1 MEIAD
6 TLGVAEIGVGM
17 KIVAQDSWYI
27 AAQGG
32 RGKKLITP
40 IAALIF
46 FLLFGATIPALAAE
60 RRSANIDERAVAD
73 FYRGKVVRIVV
84 GFPPGGGAD
93 VYSRVLVR
101 HLGRFIPG
109 NPTLAVTNMPGAGSI
124 IAGNHIF
131 NAGAKDGTEIGMLNG
146 AVILEQLFG
155 NPGIHFDM
163 ARFRYLAVPVT
174 ETYVMIVTRR
184 SGITRFSEVVGANA
198 KQAVL
203 GAIPNSTLE
212 HAPILLREALDA
224 NLKVVSGYKGSA
236 EIRLAIDSEEIGG
249 FFNPWSTVRASSLE
263 KFTNGQWSVILQ
275 LSDQPLPDLP
285 SNNVPTIRDLTRDE
299 SQRMLLRYGAIAPN
313 QFGKV
318 YMLRDGVP
326 ADRAAAL
333 EVAFARTFA
342 DRNFLAGAEKSKLEI
357 TPLYGESIRQIV
369 DDFLTMPTAV
379 KERLKRAIKR

>member
-1 MEIAD
+1 
-6 TLGVAEIGVGM
+6 LGAYNPDFASSSIKL
-17 KIVAQDSWYI
+17 KI
-27 AAQGG
+27 
-32 RGKKLITP
+32 L

-46 FLLFGATIPALAAE
+46 FLLAGAPIPTMAAQHL
-60 RRSANIDERAVAD
+60 SSSIDERAVAD

-93 VYSRVLVR
+93 VYSRILAR

-131 NAGAKDGTEIGMLNG
+131 NAGAKDGSEIGMLNG
-146 AVILEQLFG
+146 AVILEQLFD

-184 SGITRFSEVVGANA
+184 SGITRFPELIGANA

-224 NLKVVSGYKGSA
+224 NLRVVSGYKGSS
-236 EIRLAIDSEEIGG
+236 EIRLAIDSDEIGG
-249 FFNPWSTVRASSLE
+249 FFNPWSTVKVSSLE
-263 KFTNGQWSVILQ
+263 KFTSGQWSVILQ
-275 LSDQPLPDLP
+275 LSDQTLPDLP
-285 SNNVPTIRDLTRDE
+285 SSGVPTIADLTRDE
-299 SQRMLLRYGAIAPN
+299 GQRMLLRYGTVAPN

-326 ADRAAAL
+326 AERAAAL
-333 EVAFARTFA
+333 EAAFARTFA
-342 DRNFLAGAEKSKLEI
+342 DQSFLAEAAKSQLEI
-357 TPLYGESIRQIV
+357 TPLYGESIGQIV
-369 DDFLTMPTAV
+369 GDFLTMPAAI
-379 KERLKRAIKR
+379 KERLKRSLKR

>member
-1 MEIAD
+1 M
-6 TLGVAEIGVGM
+6 
-17 KIVAQDSWYI
+17 
-27 AAQGG
+27 
-32 RGKKLITP
+32 
-40 IAALIF
+40 F
-46 FLLFGATIPALAAE
+46 CLLAGATVSTLAAE
-60 RRSANIDERAVAD
+60 RRNVTVDDRAVAE

-109 NPTLAVTNMPGAGSI
+109 SPTVAVTNMSGAGSI

-163 ARFRYLAVPVT
+163 ARFRYLAVPIT
-174 ETYVMIVTRR
+174 ETYVMIVTRQL
-184 SGITRFSEVVGANA
+184 GIKRFSELIGASA
-198 KQAVL
+198 KPAVL

-212 HAPILLREALDA
+212 HAPILLREALGA
-224 NLKVVSGYKGSA
+224 NIKVVSGYKGSA

-249 FFNPWSTVRASSLE
+249 FFNPWSTVKASSLE

-285 SNNVPTIRDLTRDE
+285 SSNVPTIRDLTRDE

-342 DRNFLAGAEKSKLEI
+342 DRNFLADAEKSKLEI

-369 DDFLTMPTAV
+369 DDFLTMPAAV

>member
-1 MEIAD
+1 MTI
-6 TLGVAEIGVGM
+6 L
-17 KIVAQDSWYI
+17 
-27 AAQGG
+27 
-32 RGKKLITP
+32 

-46 FLLFGATIPALAAE
+46 FLLAGVPIPVLAAE
-60 RRSANIDERAVAD
+60 RLGANIDERAVAD
-73 FYRGKVVRIVV
+73 FYRGKIVRIVV

-109 NPTLAVTNMPGAGSI
+109 NPTLAVTNMAGAGSM

-155 NPGIHFDM
+155 NPGIQFDM
-163 ARFRYLAVPVT
+163 ARFRYLAVPVI
-174 ETYVMIVTRR
+174 ETYVMIVTHR
-184 SGITRFSEVVGANA
+184 SGITRFSEVIGANA

-212 HAPILLREALDA
+212 HAPILLREALNA

-249 FFNPWSTVRASSLE
+249 FFNPWSTVKASSLE
-263 KFTNGQWSVILQ
+263 KFTSGQWSVILQ

-285 SNNVPTIRDLTRDE
+285 SANIPTIRDLTRDE
-299 SQRMLLRYGAIAPN
+299 GQRMLLRYGAVAPN

-318 YMLRDGVP
+318 YVLRDGVP
-326 ADRAAAL
+326 TDRAAAL
-333 EVAFARTFA
+333 EAAFARTFA
-342 DRNFLAGAEKSKLEI
+342 DRNFLVDAEKSKLEI

-369 DDFLTMPTAV
+369 DDFLTMPAAV
-379 KERLKRAIKR
+379 KERLKRVIKR

>member
-1 MEIAD
+1 LKVSRWRLSPRTHG
-6 TLGVAEIGVGM
+6 TLGTG
-17 KIVAQDSWYI
+17 W
-27 AAQGG
+27 

-40 IAALIF
+40 IATLIF
-46 FLLFGATIPALAAE
+46 FLLAGATTPILAAQ
-60 RRSANIDERAVAD
+60 RRSANIDDRGVAD

-93 VYSRVLVR
+93 VYSRVLAR

-131 NAGAKDGTEIGMLNG
+131 NAGAKDGSEIGMLNG

-174 ETYVMIVTRR
+174 ETYVMVVTRR
-184 SGITRFSEVVGANA
+184 SGITRFSEVVGAAA

-249 FFNPWSTVRASSLE
+249 FFNPWSTVKASSLE

-285 SNNVPTIRDLTRDE
+285 SSNVPTIRDLTRDE

-342 DRNFLAGAEKSKLEI
+342 DRNFLADAEKSKLEI

-379 KERLKRAIKR
+379 KDRLKRAIKR

>member
-1 MEIAD
+1 
-6 TLGVAEIGVGM
+6 
-17 KIVAQDSWYI
+17 
-27 AAQGG
+27 
-32 RGKKLITP
+32 
-40 IAALIF
+40 LIF
-46 FLLFGATIPALAAE
+46 FLLAGGTTPATAAE
-60 RRSANIDERAVAD
+60 RRSANIDERSVAD

-109 NPTLAVTNMPGAGSI
+109 NPTLAVTNMPGAGSM

-174 ETYVMIVTRR
+174 ETYVMVVTRR
-184 SGITRFSEVVGANA
+184 SGITRFSELIGANA

-249 FFNPWSTVRASSLE
+249 FFNPWSTVKASSLE
-263 KFTNGQWSVILQ
+263 KFTDGQWSVILQ
-275 LSDQPLPDLP
+275 LSDQTLPDLP
-285 SNNVPTIRDLTRDE
+285 SHNVPTIRDLTRDE

-318 YMLRDGVP
+318 YMLRDSVP

-342 DRNFLAGAEKSKLEI
+342 DRSFLADAEKSKLEI
-357 TPLYGESIRQIV
+357 APLYGESIRQIV

-379 KERLKRAIKR
+379 KERLKHAIKR

>member
-1 MEIAD
+1 MTIP
-6 TLGVAEIGVGM
+6 
-17 KIVAQDSWYI
+17 
-27 AAQGG
+27 
-32 RGKKLITP
+32 ITS
-40 IAALIF
+40 LIF
-46 FLLFGATIPALAAE
+46 FLLAGAPIPSLAAE
-60 RRSANIDERAVAD
+60 RSANIDERAVAD

-93 VYSRVLVR
+93 VYSRVLAR

-109 NPTLAVTNMPGAGSI
+109 NPTVAVTNMAGAGSM

-131 NAGAKDGTEIGMLNG
+131 NAGARDGTEIGMLNG

-155 NPGIHFDM
+155 NPGVQFDM
-163 ARFRYLAVPVT
+163 ARFRYLAVPVV

-184 SGITRFSEVVGANA
+184 SGITRFSEVIGANA

-236 EIRLAIDSEEIGG
+236 EIRLAIDSEEISG
-249 FFNPWSTVRASSLE
+249 FFNPWSTVKASSLE
-263 KFTNGQWSVILQ
+263 KFTSGQWSVILQ

-299 SQRMLLRYGAIAPN
+299 NQRMLLRFGAIAPN
-313 QFGKV
+313 QFGKL

-326 ADRAAAL
+326 TERAAAL
-333 EVAFARTFA
+333 EAAFAKTFA
-342 DRNFLAGAEKSKLEI
+342 DRNFLADAEKSKLEI

-369 DDFLTMPTAV
+369 DDFLTMPAAV

>member
-1 MEIAD
+1 MKNAVR
-6 TLGVAEIGVGM
+6 LGVAKMRLFPRLSPRICGTLPQ
-17 KIVAQDSWYI
+17 KW
-27 AAQGG
+27 
-32 RGKKLITP
+32 RGKKLRIP
-40 IAALIF
+40 IIALIV
-46 FLLFGATIPALAAE
+46 FLLAGAATATLGAE
-60 RRSANIDERAVAD
+60 RRSANIDERATVAD

-93 VYSRVLVR
+93 VYSRVLIR

-174 ETYVMIVTRR
+174 ETYVMIVARR
-184 SGITRFSEVVGANA
+184 SGIRRFSELIGASA
-198 KQAVL
+198 KQIVL

-212 HAPILLREALDA
+212 HAPILVREALDA
-224 NLKVVSGYKGSA
+224 NLKVVSGYKGTA

-249 FFNPWSTVRASSLE
+249 FFNPWSTVKTSSMD

-275 LSDQPLPDLP
+275 LSDQSLPDLP
-285 SNNVPTIRDLTRDE
+285 SSNVPTIRDLTQDE
-299 SQRMLLRYGAIAPN
+299 SQRMLLRYGAVAPN

-326 ADRAAAL
+326 AERAAAL
-333 EVAFARTFA
+333 EAAFAKTFT
-342 DRNFLAGAEKSKLEI
+342 DRNFLADAEKSKLEI
-357 TPLYGESIRQIV
+357 TPLYGESIRRIV
-369 DDFLTMPTAV
+369 DDFLTMPATI
-379 KERLKRAIKR
+379 KERLRRAIKP

>member
-1 MEIAD
+1 
-6 TLGVAEIGVGM
+6 LC
-17 KIVAQDSWYI
+17 YI
-27 AAQGG
+27 AAQGA
-32 RGKKLITP
+32 GKKLRIP
-40 IAALIF
+40 IATLIL
-46 FLLFGATIPALAAE
+46 FLLGGATIPALAAQ
-60 RRSANIDERAVAD
+60 RRNANIDGRAVAE

-109 NPTLAVTNMPGAGSI
+109 RPTLAVTNMAGAGSM

-163 ARFRYLAVPVT
+163 ARFRYLAVPVN
-174 ETYVMIVTRR
+174 ETYVMIVTRQ
-184 SGITRFSEVVGANA
+184 SGITRFSELIGANA
-198 KQAVL
+198 KPAVL

-212 HAPILLREALDA
+212 HAPILLREALGA
-224 NLKVVSGYKGSA
+224 NSKVVSGYKGSA
-236 EIRLAIDSEEIGG
+236 DIRLAIDSGEIGG
-249 FFNPWSTVRASSLE
+249 FFNPWSTVKASSLD
-263 KFTNGQWSVILQ
+263 KFTSGQWSVILQ

-285 SNNVPTIRDLTRDE
+285 ASNVPTIRDVTRDE

-342 DRNFLAGAEKSKLEI
+342 DRDFLADAEKSKLEI
-357 TPLYGESIRQIV
+357 TPLYGDSIRQIV
-369 DDFLTMPTAV
+369 DDFLTMPAAV

>member
-1 MEIAD
+1 MRI
-6 TLGVAEIGVGM
+6 
-17 KIVAQDSWYI
+17 
-27 AAQGG
+27 
-32 RGKKLITP
+32 P
-40 IAALIF
+40 IAALIV
-46 FLLFGATIPALAAE
+46 FLLFGATIPTLAAE

-184 SGITRFSEVVGANA
+184 SGITRFSELIGANA

-249 FFNPWSTVRASSLE
+249 FFNPWSTVKASSLE

-285 SNNVPTIRDLTRDE
+285 SSNVPTIRDLTRDE

-333 EVAFARTFA
+333 EAAFARTFV
-342 DRNFLAGAEKSKLEI
+342 DQNFLADAEKSKLEI
-357 TPLYGESIRQIV
+357 APLYGDSIRQIV
-369 DDFLTMPTAV
+369 VGFLTMPTAV
-379 KERLKRAIKR
+379 KERLKRAIQR

>member
-1 MEIAD
+1 MRITIA
-6 TLGVAEIGVGM
+6 TL
-17 KIVAQDSWYI
+17 IV
-27 AAQGG
+27 
-32 RGKKLITP
+32 
-40 IAALIF
+40 
-46 FLLFGATIPALAAE
+46 FLLAGATTPALAAQ
-60 RRSANIDERAVAD
+60 RRSANIDERSVAD

-93 VYSRVLVR
+93 VYSRVLAR

-131 NAGAKDGTEIGMLNG
+131 NAGAKDGSEIGMLNG

-174 ETYVMIVTRR
+174 ETYVMVVTRR

-249 FFNPWSTVRASSLE
+249 FFNPWSTVKASSLE

-285 SNNVPTIRDLTRDE
+285 SSNVPTIRDLTRDE

-333 EVAFARTFA
+333 EAAFARTFA
-342 DRNFLAGAEKSKLEI
+342 DRNFLADAEKSKLEI

-379 KERLKRAIKR
+379 KDRLKRAIKR

>member
-1 MEIAD
+1 MLAGATTPI
-6 TLGVAEIGVGM
+6 L
-17 KIVAQDSWYI
+17 
-27 AAQGG
+27 AAQ
-32 RGKKLITP
+32 RH
-40 IAALIF
+40 
-46 FLLFGATIPALAAE
+46 
-60 RRSANIDERAVAD
+60 SANIDQRAVAD

-109 NPTLAVTNMPGAGSI
+109 NPTLAVTNMSGAGSI

-131 NAGAKDGTEIGMLNG
+131 NAGAKDGSEIGMLNG

-174 ETYVMIVTRR
+174 ETYVMVVTRR

-249 FFNPWSTVRASSLE
+249 FFNPWSTVKASSLE
-263 KFTNGQWSVILQ
+263 KFTGGGQWSVILQ

-285 SNNVPTIRDLTRDE
+285 SSNVPTIRDLTPR
-299 SQRMLLRYGAIAPN
+299 RKPAHAVALRRHCAQPIWQG
-313 QFGKV
+313 
-318 YMLRDGVP
+318 LH
-326 ADRAAAL
+326 AA
-333 EVAFARTFA
+333 
-342 DRNFLAGAEKSKLEI
+342 
-357 TPLYGESIRQIV
+357 
-369 DDFLTMPTAV
+369 
-379 KERLKRAIKR
+379 

>member
-1 MEIAD
+1 MEIAG
-6 TLGVAEIGVGM
+6 TPGVGIEVDLQ
-17 KIVAQDSWYI
+17 IVVQDLCYS
-27 AAQGG
+27 AGEGG
-32 RGKKLITP
+32 GIKLRIP
-40 IAALIF
+40 IATLIF
-46 FLLFGATIPALAAE
+46 FLLAGATTPALAAE
-60 RRSANIDERAVAD
+60 RRSANIDDRGVAD

-93 VYSRVLVR
+93 VYSRVLAR

-155 NPGIHFDM
+155 NPGVHFDM

-174 ETYVMIVTRR
+174 ETYVMVVTRR
-184 SGITRFSEVVGANA
+184 SGITGFSEVVGANA

-249 FFNPWSTVRASSLE
+249 FFNPWSTVKASSLE

-285 SNNVPTIRDLTRDE
+285 SSNVPTIRDLTRDE

-342 DRNFLAGAEKSKLEI
+342 DRNFLADAEKSKLEI

-379 KERLKRAIKR
+379 KDRLKRAIKR

>member
-1 MEIAD
+1 VLHCRIGWRGRKLRIAIA
-6 TLGVAEIGVGM
+6 TLVG
-17 KIVAQDSWYI
+17 
-27 AAQGG
+27 
-32 RGKKLITP
+32 
-40 IAALIF
+40 
-46 FLLFGATIPALAAE
+46 FLLAGATTPALAAE
-60 RRSANIDERAVAD
+60 RRSANIDERSVAD

-109 NPTLAVTNMPGAGSI
+109 NPTLAVTNMPGAGSM

-146 AVILEQLFG
+146 AVILEQLFD

-184 SGITRFSEVVGANA
+184 SGITRFSELIGANA

-212 HAPILLREALDA
+212 HAPILLRDALDA

-236 EIRLAIDSEEIGG
+236 EIRLAIDSDEIGG
-249 FFNPWSTVRASSLE
+249 FFNPWSTVKASSLE
-263 KFTNGQWSVILQ
+263 KFANGQWSVILQ
-275 LSDQPLPDLP
+275 LSDQPLLDLP
-285 SNNVPTIRDLTRDE
+285 SSNVPTIRDLTRDE

-326 ADRAAAL
+326 TDRAAAL
-333 EVAFARTFA
+333 EVAFARTFS
-342 DRNFLAGAEKSKLEI
+342 DGKFLADAEKSKLEI

-369 DDFLTMPTAV
+369 DDFLMMPTAV
-379 KERLKRAIKR
+379 KERLKRTIQR